1 MAVMAKASMPG
12 RTKTRLVPPLTHD
25 EAAALNTAFL
35 RDAADS
41 VLAAAALADISGW
54 MAYAPAGS
62 EAFFRQHVPKG
73 IDLIE
78 TVAPVLGECL
88 LRAADALLQA
98 GHQSVCLLNA
108 DSPTLP
114 VGYLVTAAAALAAP
128 DDRIVLGPTAD
139 GGYYLIGMRRP
150 HEGLFR
156 NIDWSTER
164 VFRQTL
170 ARAGELGLP
179 VVQLPVWYDVDDADT
194 LRRVAEE
201 LLDER
206 RPGPP
211 GSVASAARWTRAY
224 LADRLAATDLGIRLG
239 SIASQGQKADG
250 GKQ

>member
-25 EAAALNTAFL
+25 EAAALNTAFV
-35 RDAADS
+35 RDAADKL
-41 VLAAAALADISGW
+41 LAAAALAEISGW
-54 MAYAPAGS
+54 IAYAPAGS
-62 EAFFRQHVPKG
+62 EAFFRQHMPKG
-73 IDLIE
+73 IALIE
-78 TVAPVLGECL
+78 IVAPDLGECL
-88 LRAADALLQA
+88 FRAADTLLQA
-98 GHQSVCLLNA
+98 HQSVCLLNA

-114 VGYLVTAAAALAAP
+114 VGHLVTAAAALAAS

-139 GGYYLIGMRRP
+139 GGYYLIGMR
-150 HEGLFR
+150 HADKGLFR

-164 VFRQTL
+164 VFSQTL
-170 ARAGELGLP
+170 ARAGELGLA
-179 VVQLPVWYDVDDADT
+179 VYQLPVWYDVDDADS

-211 GSVASAARWTRAY
+211 AGVASAARWTRAY
-224 LADRLAATDLGIRLG
+224 LADRLAATDLGIRLR